1 MADARLTVTNG
12 ARITLRASE
21 TPSAALNVGNV
32 NYEGGVRD
40 YEALRNK
47 PRIEEVELVGNRTMA
62 ELGVRKIGNAAILDL
77 F

>member
-12 ARITLRASE
+12 SRISLRASE

-32 NYEGGVRD
+32 IYDSGTRN

-62 ELGVRKIGNAAILDL
+62 ELGVKKIGNAAILDL